1 VPTRA
6 LVSLSE
12 GGFAVEVRTPDGS
25 TRLVGVELG
34 VFDDGVVEVIAG
46 DVTPGD
52 DVVVPT

>member
-1 VPTRA
+1 
-6 LVSLSE
+6 SLSE